1 MHWAA
6 EWIYARCLGLLI
18 NYFNNLAWISVERC
32 QARLSS
38 GLVESDHV
46 TWILASDWSCVT
58 RIRLADYG
66 IILQVLALVTWERR
80 KEGGWSRGQET
91 LSGPSLG
98 SLGARPGLTISRSG
112 PPNPNLCQC
121 GQEAGTGARR
131 TYSLVHFKSL
141 RTSDFRH
148 HSSDIIWR

>member
-1 MHWAA
+1 MN
-6 EWIYARCLGLLI
+6 ICKMSGPSYKLLQQFGL
-18 NYFNNLAWISVERC
+18 NLSLKMPSTLRRPV
-32 QARLSS
+32 SS

-112 PPNPNLCQC
+112 PPNPVLCQC

-131 TYSLVHFKSL
+131 AY
-141 RTSDFRH
+141 
-148 HSSDIIWR
+148 